1 VSRAARIGI
10 AALLLLCMGGGV
22 RWFVRH
28 RDEHQGRR
36 SGPTDWA
43 GGPASA
49 RAPRRFGSAGVP
61 AGDPRRTAAP
71 GAAAQL
77 IDRLVQVQPS
87 DGPTRDE
94 DQQAWAAIEA
104 QLLQQGEAAVPA
116 LIARLDTVRNPSTYE
131 LLFHVLRQLPG
142 AAASERVIFEARN
155 GKTPAARTMAIETL
169 AQRPSDAAFDTL
181 AVIARTDPT
190 LPARPLLARPRDPSD
205 PSTELPDQRSF
216 TPRMQ
221 AMLALASTRD
231 PRAIEV
237 LVDVLT
243 GGPDESLRM
252 EAARDLT
259 SLHSDARAAA
269 ALRRAAMSDPSAF
282 VRLAALHAMAG
293 VTDPAWLQTLAAIAN
308 SDRDAGVRALAQRQ
322 LATTTPP

>member
-1 VSRAARIGI
+1 VSRTARIGI

-22 RWFVRH
+22 RWLLRR
-28 RDEHQGRR
+28 RDQA
-36 SGPTDWA
+36 SGQPSAPSDWA

-49 RAPRRFGSAGVP
+49 RAPGPFGSARTP
-61 AGDPRRTAAP
+61 ATDPRAN
-71 GAAAQL
+71 AAAAAEQL
-77 IDRLVQVQPS
+77 IDRLMQRQPS
-87 DGPTRDE
+87 DGPTSAL
-94 DQQAWAAIEA
+94 DQQAWAASEA
-104 QLLQQGEAAVPA
+104 QLLQLGEAAVPA
-116 LIARLDTVRNPSTYE
+116 VIARLDAIRNPSTYE

-142 AAASERVIFEARN
+142 TAASDRVMFEARN
-155 GKTPAARTMAIETL
+155 GRTPGARTMAIETL

-181 AVIARTDPT
+181 AIIARTDPA
-190 LPARPLLARPRDPSD
+190 LPARPLLGPTRDPSD

-231 PRAIEV
+231 PRAIDV

-259 SLHSDARAAA
+259 SLHTDARAAA
-269 ALRRAAMSDPSAF
+269 ALQRAAVSDASAF

-293 VTDPAWLQTLAAIAN
+293 VNDRAWLQTLAAIAN

-322 LATTTPP
+322 LATVPSP